1 MSSTSRR
8 NDLEASSWL
17 ALDLRNSGDT
27 AGPRD
32 RVVGYGA
39 WAFWENEAAH
49 DSDDDTVRHHG
60 QLVNDLAR
68 RAICG
73 NGAIRGLDKIP
84 PALIRAGACF
94 VTLHKAGDL
103 RGCCGTILARRP
115 LIQDISAN
123 ALRAAYQDPRSIPL
137 EQGEWKEVSLSVTL
151 LSPLQPMSFTSE
163 AELLSKVQPFEDG
176 LLIEDA
182 GWHAVFL
189 PAVWE
194 MLPDKQEFLERLKEK
209 AGLPRRYW
217 SSNYRVSRFYA
228 RQTLKEELHQA
239 SFEAVA

>member
-1 MSSTSRR
+1 M
-8 NDLEASSWL
+8 
-17 ALDLRNSGDT
+17 
-27 AGPRD
+27 
-32 RVVGYGA
+32 GYGA

-73 NGAIRGLDKIP
+73 NGAIRGLEKIP

-209 AGLPRRYW
+209 AGVPRRYW